1 MTSKWNGPT
10 KNCFCYCM
18 IIVSRMIINWE
29 LKASVPVM
37 KIYLRFSQVIAYV
50 GSNFILKLLRIIM
63 FDKTKIKHI
72 L

>member
-1 MTSKWNGPT
+1 MT
-10 KNCFCYCM
+10 
-18 IIVSRMIINWE
+18 IVSRMITNSE
-29 LKASVPVM
+29 LKANVPVM
-37 KIYLRFSQVIAYV
+37 KIYLRFSEVIAYV